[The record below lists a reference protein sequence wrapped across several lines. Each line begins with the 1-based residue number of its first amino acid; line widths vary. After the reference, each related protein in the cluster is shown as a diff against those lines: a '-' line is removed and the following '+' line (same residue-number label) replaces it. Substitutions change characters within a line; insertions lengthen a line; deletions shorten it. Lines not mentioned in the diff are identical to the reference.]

1 MKPQKLTR
9 ALLKPGTVFWQA
21 YVDTDPETQ
30 RTSVSLTEWRIKS
43 VLNRRPTVD
52 AAPVP
57 TAFFVRKVDG
67 HTWVKLISRSGDYGW
82 SPNIGEFDR
91 KSCHLG
97 DMLPDGL
104 ATTKRRA
111 CELASHQLQVR
122 HERLVR
128 LSPRTGMECPEQDP
142 EYMAE
147 YEQEVAAAARAVA
160 YWTTREK
167 KPSA

>member
-1 MKPQKLTR
+1 
-9 ALLKPGTVFWQA
+9 
-21 YVDTDPETQ
+21 
-30 RTSVSLTEWRIKS
+30 
-43 VLNRRPTVD
+43 
-52 AAPVP
+52 
-57 TAFFVRKVDG
+57 
-67 HTWVKLISRSGDYGW
+67 
-82 SPNIGEFDR
+82 
-91 KSCHLG
+91 
-97 DMLPDGL
+97 MLPDGL

-122 HERLVR
+122 HERLVT
-128 LSPRTGMECPEQDP
+128 LSQRTGMESPEQDP